1 MDALFKSQIDIKN
14 DGMTLL
20 QYLVPSIPYL
30 AEEQWLALLKVGAI
44 EIDGLVVHEDVI
56 LTTGQ
61 HLQYTIANY
70 EEGPVNTHWQLLWES
85 EDIVAIHKPANLP
98 VSRTT
103 RNVYN
108 TLIQLVRRESAW
120 PDAHLLHRLDLET
133 SGIILL
139 SKDKAG
145 ASQWQPRLKELI
157 EQKIYHAV
165 VYGHPDWQ
173 ETELQCKLNTRQ
185 DSPIRCQMHVCQE
198 GEKGKASHTRFKVL
212 NSGANYTLLECELLS
227 GRKHQIRAHL
237 AHLGHPIV
245 GDKIYANDGTFYL
258 KRLQDAVTDEDM
270 KKLQTPHHLLHAHQL
285 KISIPNQSSHILTNS
300 DYPEAFQEFCQSAGL
315 MIEVNIKV

>member
-1 MDALFKSQIDIKN
+1 MDALFKSQIDIKSN
-14 DGMTLL
+14 GMTLL
-20 QYLVPSIPYL
+20 QYLLPSIPYL
-30 AEEQWLALLKVGAI
+30 DEKQWQALLVGGAI
-44 EIDGLVVHEDVI
+44 EIDGLVVHEDVVLI
-56 LTTGQ
+56 TGQ

-70 EEGPVNTHWQLLWES
+70 EEGQVNTQWQLLWEC
-85 EDIVAIHKPANLP
+85 EEIIAIHKPANLP

-165 VYGHPDWQ
+165 VYGHPDWL

-185 DSPIRCQMHVCQE
+185 DSPIRCQMHVCME

-212 NSGANYTLLECELLS
+212 SSGAGYSLLECELLS

-237 AHLGHPIV
+237 AHMGHPIV

-258 KRLQDAVTDEDM
+258 KRLQDAVTDEDRNR
-270 KKLQTPHHLLHAHQL
+270 LQTSHHLLHAHQL
-285 KISIPNQSSHILTNS
+285 KISIPNHPSHILVDK
-300 DYPEAFQEFCQSAGL
+300 DYPEAFQNFCQAAGL
-315 MIEVNIKV
+315 LLPE

>member
-1 MDALFKSQIDIKN
+1 VDALFKSQIDIKSH
-14 DGMTLL
+14 GMTLL
-20 QYLVPSIPYL
+20 QYLLPSIPYL
-30 AEEQWLALLKVGAI
+30 DEKQWQALLVEGAI
-44 EIDGLVVHEDVI
+44 KIDGLVVHEDVVLI
-56 LTTGQ
+56 TGQ
-61 HLQYTIANY
+61 YLQYTIANY
-70 EEGPVNTHWQLLWES
+70 EEGQVNTQWKLLWES
-85 EDIVAIHKPANLP
+85 EEIIAIHKPANLP

-165 VYGHPDWQ
+165 VYGRPDWQ

-185 DSPIRCQMHVCQE
+185 DSPIRCQMHVCLD
-198 GEKGKASHTRFKVL
+198 GEKGKASHTRFKIL
-212 NSGANYTLLECELLS
+212 SSAANYTLLECELLS

-245 GDKIYANDGTFYL
+245 GDKIYANDGEFYL
-258 KRLQDAVTDEDM
+258 KRLQDAITKEDSD
-270 KKLQTPHHLLHAHQL
+270 KLQTAHHLLHAHQL
-285 KISIPNQSSHILTNS
+285 KITIPNYASQILIDR
-300 DYPEAFQEFCQSAGL
+300 DYPQAFQSFCQSAGL
-315 MIEVNIKV
+315 MIEAGIQN

>member
-30 AEEQWLALLKVGAI
+30 AEEQWLSLLKGGAI
-44 EIDGLVVHEDVI
+44 EIDGQVVHEDVV
-56 LTTGQ
+56 LTAGQ

-85 EDIVAIHKPANLP
+85 EDIIAIHKPANLP

-108 TLIQLVRRESAW
+108 TLIQLVRRESTW

-165 VYGHPDWQ
+165 VYGHPDWL

-198 GEKGKASHTRFKVL
+198 DEKGKASHTRFKVL

-258 KRLQDAVTDEDM
+258 NRLQDAVTDEDM
-270 KKLQTPHHLLHAHQL
+270 KKLQTPHHLLHAYQL
-285 KISIPNQSSHILTNS
+285 KISIPNNPSHILTNS
-300 DYPEAFQEFCQSAGL
+300 GYPKEFQKFCQSAGL
-315 MIEVNIKV
+315 MIEANIKV